1 MSDSIPTECPH
12 CGSTR
17 ITETPTNHID
27 VGVGPGIMCEA
38 DIACGEC
45 KKHLGYWAYGS
56 YMPDEEHPDGLD
68 FMKLTMG
75 EIRNLLKDTKDQHG
89 IETLEQLKEA
99 RERGRTKQSTE
110 WGTW

>member
-1 MSDSIPTECPH
+1 
-12 CGSTR
+12 
-17 ITETPTNHID
+17 
-27 VGVGPGIMCEA
+27 
-38 DIACGEC
+38 
-45 KKHLGYWAYGS
+45 
-56 YMPDEEHPDGLD
+56 MPDEEHPDGLD

>member
-1 MSDSIPTECPH
+1 
-12 CGSTR
+12 
-17 ITETPTNHID
+17 
-27 VGVGPGIMCEA
+27 MCEA
-38 DIACGEC
+38 DITCGEC

-75 EIRNLLKDTKDQHG
+75 EIRNLLKDIKDQHG